1 MTTRRRLIYT
11 ATFWIYQRLLRLNL
25 SRKKKGVQSRVQGG
39 DDGNTSWFTRI
50 SWVWRE
56 TKNYKKIWTKKC
68 HHPSKKQKERRPI
81 SDSRRWEEPTWCS
94 CRALVCHNLDLATF
108 HVCSSNWVNNEG
120 GSTSS
125 VFFFPFATLS
135 ALHQQFFFFNCVS
148 LYFRPSR
155 GQSRVLISWNLY
167 QQHRGR
173 VFFASPTHSPRLVER
188 EKEKW
193 SNTYRR
199 RFKKKRQTHQLL
211 HKVVKLV

>member
-1 MTTRRRLIYT
+1 MN
-11 ATFWIYQRLLRLNL
+11 QKMPP
-25 SRKKKGVQSRVQGG
+25 SQQKKKKDDRYRTAGAGKNPHGVRVVRSFV
-39 DDGNTSWFTRI
+39 TT
-50 SWVWRE
+50 
-56 TKNYKKIWTKKC
+56 WTWP
-68 HHPSKKQKERRPI
+68 PSMWP
-81 SDSRRWEEPTWCS
+81 
-94 CRALVCHNLDLATF
+94 
-108 HVCSSNWVNNEG
+108 SNWVNNEG
-120 GSTSS
+120 GSTSA

-193 SNTYRR
+193 SNTYRL